1 MKRAGCS
8 KAWRIEAGRVQFA
21 GHRRINTAERGK
33 FWQKEQDR
41 KQGPGITCTR
51 QGRTLEDEGGVL

>member
-33 FWQKEQDR
+33 FWQKNRMES
-41 KQGPGITCTR
+41 KG
-51 QGRTLEDEGGVL
+51 LELHVHGKG